1 MTVNFGIMLS
11 FLYLCEMQLVVF
23 LTFEF
28 LTQFVCNSH
37 LVPIMAW
44 PRMGMSTNVPG
55 ELQRR
60 ILDGTMTAPFV
71 YWVAIADPKAS
82 NASKLEAS
90 KKLFAADER
99 TLDSASIRLRR
110 KVGSAETL
118 LLPEYQRFMFHAVNK
133 IVVSNAFIECL
144 FGQFKQWQAK
154 SPKPMGVPLVAAKH
168 FSHQFKAGS
177 ERKRQREAGQPP
189 SGIKRRRC
197 VAGRPSWVF
206 KRGEFGRKDARHVW
220 IGKEVMSRP
229 LGTSGTDA
237 LAVAVVDWRSP
248 KNKKKYTDIHI
259 TYIYIYI

>member
-1 MTVNFGIMLS
+1 
-11 FLYLCEMQLVVF
+11 
-23 LTFEF
+23 
-28 LTQFVCNSH
+28 
-37 LVPIMAW
+37 
-44 PRMGMSTNVPG
+44 MGMNTNVPG

-60 ILDGTMTAPFV
+60 ILDGTMTAPLV

-82 NASKLEAS
+82 DASKLEAS

-118 LLPEYQRFMFHAVNK
+118 LLPKYQRFMFHAVNK

-154 SPKPMGVPLVAAKH
+154 SPKPVGVPLVAAKH
-168 FSHQFKAGS
+168 VAHQFKAGS
-177 ERKRQREAGQPP
+177 ERKREREAVQPP

-206 KRGEFGRKDARHVW
+206 KRGELGRKSARHVF

-229 LGTSGTDA
+229 LGTSGGDA
-237 LAVAVVDWRSP
+237 FSAAVRAWRSP
-248 KNKKKYTDIHI
+248 NI
-259 TYIYIYI
+259 